1 MSRID
6 EALARARSY
15 RPAPVAPASA
25 PVPADGSDLVFPT
38 EEGSDL
44 DLPLGAP
51 AVDAPLRGA
60 AVAAPVPAAA
70 PVAVAASEAADASA
84 TMPRK
89 AETGVQVLD
98 SEPSLPNLPL
108 SEKLMTRSGNTQSIE
123 QYRRLAARLHVAQ
136 SEQRT
141 RVVMV
146 TSALPGEGKTL
157 SAANLAL
164 TLSESYRRQVL
175 LVDADLRRPCVHD
188 IFRLPNLGGLNDGVK
203 SDTYRKVPLIKVTEH
218 LTVLTAGRPDPDP
231 MSVLSSNRMR
241 QVIEEAGATF
251 EWVIVDTPPI
261 GMLSDAHLLTSLVD
275 TVLLVV
281 EAAETPLDAIKT
293 AVDVVGR
300 DRILGV
306 ILNRADDALPHVR
319 YGYDYYG
326 EYRAEA

>member
-15 RPAPVAPASA
+15 RPESIDPA
-25 PVPADGSDLVFPT
+25 PVPADGTDLVFPT
-38 EEGSDL
+38 ESVSDGVDLQLDPAVIEAPRAGAAIAASVAPGSDALL
-44 DLPLGAP
+44 DP
-51 AVDAPLRGA
+51 AGI
-60 AVAAPVPAAA
+60 
-70 PVAVAASEAADASA
+70 
-84 TMPRK
+84 
-89 AETGVQVLD
+89 AETGVQVLEP
-98 SEPSLPNLPL
+98 EPSLPDLPL
-108 SEKLMTRSGNTQSIE
+108 SEKLMTRSGNMQSIE

-136 SEQRT
+136 SEQRI
-141 RVVMV
+141 RVIMV

-175 LVDADLRRPCVHD
+175 LVDADLRRPCMHD
-188 IFRLPNLGGLNDGVK
+188 IFRLPNLGGLNDGVR
-203 SDTYRKVPLIKVTEH
+203 SEVHRKVPLIRVTEH

-231 MSVLSSNRMR
+231 MSVLSSSRMR
-241 QVIEEAGATF
+241 QVLDEAGSTF

-281 EAAETPLDAIKT
+281 EAAETPLGVIKS
-293 AVDVVGR
+293 AVDALGR

-326 EYRAEA
+326 DRAEA

>member
-15 RPAPVAPASA
+15 RPDTSAEAPS
-25 PVPADGSDLVFPT
+25 PADGADVVFPT
-38 EEGSDL
+38 EGESERIEMRRDVSAPE
-44 DLPLGAP
+44 LPGAIP
-51 AVDAPLRGA
+51 
-60 AVAAPVPAAA
+60 PAAA
-70 PVAVAASEAADASA
+70 IDASA
-84 TMPRK
+84 EPART

-98 SEPSLPNLPL
+98 PEPSLPDLPL

-136 SEQRT
+136 SEQKA
-141 RVVMV
+141 RVIMV

-175 LVDADLRRPCVHD
+175 LIDADLRRPCVHD
-188 IFRLPNLGGLNDGVK
+188 IFRLPNLGGLNDGVR
-203 SDTYRKVPLIKVTEH
+203 SDAYRKVPLIKVTEH

-241 QVIEEAGATF
+241 QVIEEAGSTF

-281 EAAETPLDAIKT
+281 EAAETPLDAIRS
-293 AVDVVGR
+293 AVDVIGR

-306 ILNRADDALPHVR
+306 ILNKADDALPHVR
-319 YGYDYYG
+319 YGYDYYN

>member
-15 RPAPVAPASA
+15 RPEPVAPPPAPADGTDLVFPSESASDGVDLRLGQPMIEAPRAGAIGAPVAPSTGSA
-25 PVPADGSDLVFPT
+25 M
-38 EEGSDL
+38 
-44 DLPLGAP
+44 
-51 AVDAPLRGA
+51 
-60 AVAAPVPAAA
+60 AAA
-70 PVAVAASEAADASA
+70 DSA
-84 TMPRK
+84 QR
-89 AETGVQVLD
+89 VQVL
-98 SEPSLPNLPL
+98 EPEPQLPELPL
-108 SEKLMTRSGNTQSIE
+108 SEKLMTRSSNMQSVE

-136 SEQRT
+136 SEQRI

-188 IFRLPNLGGLNDGVK
+188 IFRLPNLGGLNDGVRA
-203 SDTYRKVPLIKVTEH
+203 DVHRKVPLIRVTEH

-231 MSVLSSNRMR
+231 MSVLSSSRMR
-241 QVIEEAGATF
+241 QVLDEAGSTF

-275 TVLLVV
+275 TALLVV
-281 EAAETPLDAIKT
+281 EAAETPLHAIKS
-293 AVDVVGR
+293 AVDVLGR

-326 EYRAEA
+326 EYRAQA

>member
-15 RPAPVAPASA
+15 RPDSIGPEPVADGPEPVFPAETESEGVDLRLNA
-25 PVPADGSDLVFPT
+25 AAVEAPRDPAPMPVP
-38 EEGSDL
+38 
-44 DLPLGAP
+44 
-51 AVDAPLRGA
+51 
-60 AVAAPVPAAA
+60 
-70 PVAVAASEAADASA
+70 AVAASDIADAGA
-84 TMPRK
+84 
-89 AETGVQVLD
+89 AAGAVQVL
-98 SEPSLPNLPL
+98 EPEPPLPDLPL
-108 SEKLMTRSGNTQSIE
+108 SEKLMPRSGNTQSVE
-123 QYRRLAARLHVAQ
+123 QYRRLAARLHVVQ
-136 SEQRT
+136 SEQRV

-146 TSALPGEGKTL
+146 TSAMPGEGKTL

-175 LVDADLRRPCVHD
+175 LVDADLRRPCVHE
-188 IFRLPNLGGLNDGVK
+188 IFRLPNLGGLNDGVR
-203 SDTYRKVPLIKVTEH
+203 SDVHRKVPLIRVSEH

-231 MSVLSSNRMR
+231 MSVLSSQRMR
-241 QVIEEAGATF
+241 QVLDEAGSTF

-281 EAAETPLDAIKT
+281 EAAETPLEPIKSAIE
-293 AVDVVGR
+293 VLGR
-300 DRILGV
+300 ERILGV
-306 ILNRADDALPHVR
+306 ILNRADEALPHVR

>member
-15 RPAPVAPASA
+15 RPESIAPA
-25 PVPADGSDLVFPT
+25 PGPTDGTDLVFPT
-38 EEGSDL
+38 ESVSENVDL
-44 DLPLGAP
+44 RLDQPMIEAP
-51 AVDAPLRGA
+51 RAGA
-60 AVAAPVPAAA
+60 AIAVPAAPASGA
-70 PVAVAASEAADASA
+70 PIDPAGNAQTD
-84 TMPRK
+84 
-89 AETGVQVLD
+89 VQLL
-98 SEPSLPNLPL
+98 EPESQLPDLPL
-108 SEKLMTRSGNTQSIE
+108 SEKLMTRSGNMQSIE

-136 SEQRT
+136 SEQRI

-188 IFRLPNLGGLNDGVK
+188 IFRLPNLGGLNDGVR
-203 SDTYRKVPLIKVTEH
+203 SDVHRKVPLIRVTEH

-231 MSVLSSNRMR
+231 MSVLSSSRMR
-241 QVIEEAGATF
+241 QVLDEAGSTF

-275 TVLLVV
+275 TALLVV
-281 EAAETPLDAIKT
+281 EAAETPLDAIKS
-293 AVDVVGR
+293 AVNVLGR
-300 DRILGV
+300 DRIMGV

-326 EYRAEA
+326 EYRAQA

>member
-15 RPAPVAPASA
+15 SPSPSAPAATPAPV
-25 PVPADGSDLVFPT
+25 DGADLVFPT

-44 DLPLGAP
+44 DLRLDPP
-51 AVDAPLRGA
+51 AVDAPPPAA
-60 AVAAPVPAAA
+60 AVAASAPAAA
-70 PVAVAASEAADASA
+70 PAAVADPDPAVPQPAQA
-84 TMPRK
+84 
-89 AETGVQVLD
+89 GVQVLD
-98 SEPSLPNLPL
+98 SEPSLPDLPL

-141 RVVMV
+141 RVIMV

-164 TLSESYRRQVL
+164 TLSESYRRHVL

-188 IFRLPNLGGLNDGVK
+188 IFRLPNLGGLNDGIK
-203 SDTYRKVPLIKVTEH
+203 SDAYRKVPLIKVTEH

-241 QVIEEAGATF
+241 QVLEEAGSTF

-281 EAAETPLDAIKT
+281 EAAETPLDAIKS
-293 AVDVVGR
+293 AVNVVGR

-306 ILNRADDALPHVR
+306 ILNRADEALPHVR
-319 YGYDYYG
+319 YGYDYYN

>member
-6 EALARARSY
+6 EALARARSF
-15 RPAPVAPASA
+15 RPEPSAPAQS
-25 PVPADGSDLVFPT
+25 PADGADLVFPT
-38 EEGSDL
+38 ELESEPIEMRRD
-44 DLPLGAP
+44 
-51 AVDAPLRGA
+51 
-60 AVAAPVPAAA
+60 VAASELPGAIPVPAAGA
-70 PVAVAASEAADASA
+70 ADAASEPAGDAQ
-84 TMPRK
+84 
-89 AETGVQVLD
+89 TGVQLLD
-98 SEPSLPNLPL
+98 PEPPLPDLPL
-108 SEKLMTRSGNTQSIE
+108 SEKLMTRSGNTQSVE

-136 SEQRT
+136 SENRT
-141 RVVMV
+141 RVIMV

-175 LVDADLRRPCVHD
+175 LVDADLRRPCVHE
-188 IFRLPNLGGLNDGVK
+188 IFRLPNLGGLNDGVR
-203 SDTYRKVPLIKVTEH
+203 SDTPRKVPLIRVTEH

-241 QVIEEAGATF
+241 HVLDEAGSTF

-275 TVLLVV
+275 SVLLVV
-281 EAAETPLDAIKT
+281 EAAETPLEAIKS
-293 AVDVVGR
+293 AVNVLGR
-300 DRILGV
+300 DRIMGV

>member
-6 EALARARSY
+6 EALARARSF
-15 RPAPVAPASA
+15 RPTSIAPAA
-25 PVPADGSDLVFPT
+25 TPPGDGSDLVFPT

-44 DLPLGAP
+44 DLRLDVPP
-51 AVDAPLRGA
+51 VDAPTA
-60 AVAAPVPAAA
+60 AARVTASAPVSVPAPAT
-70 PVAVAASEAADASA
+70 AADAGAA
-84 TMPRK
+84 TAPNGQN
-89 AETGVQVLD
+89 GVQVLD

-108 SEKLMTRSGNTQSIE
+108 SEKLMTRSGNTQSVE

-141 RVVMV
+141 RIVMV

-241 QVIEEAGATF
+241 QVLEEAGSTF

-281 EAAETPLDAIKT
+281 EAAATPLDAIKS

-319 YGYDYYG
+319 YGYDYYN

>member
-15 RPAPVAPASA
+15 RPEPLAPPPVPAEGSDVVFPLEDADSTSPSEGAPVAAAATDVVSA
-25 PVPADGSDLVFPT
+25 PAMPSDL
-38 EEGSDL
+38 
-44 DLPLGAP
+44 
-51 AVDAPLRGA
+51 A
-60 AVAAPVPAAA
+60 A
-70 PVAVAASEAADASA
+70 
-84 TMPRK
+84 R
-89 AETGVQVLD
+89 AEKDVQVL
-98 SEPSLPNLPL
+98 EPELPLPDLPL
-108 SEKLMTRSGNTQSIE
+108 SEKLMTRSGNTQSVE
-123 QYRRLAARLHVAQ
+123 QYRRLAARLHLAQ
-136 SEQRT
+136 SEHRT

-175 LVDADLRRPCVHD
+175 LVDADLRRPCMHD
-188 IFRLPNLGGLNDGVK
+188 IFRLPNLGGLNDGVR
-203 SDTYRKVPLIKVTEH
+203 SDAPRKVPLIRVTEH

-231 MSVLSSNRMR
+231 MSVLSSNRMKH
-241 QVIEEAGATF
+241 VVNEAGATF
-251 EWVIVDTPPI
+251 DWVIVDTPPI

-281 EAAETPLDAIKT
+281 EAAETPFEAIKS
-293 AVDVVGR
+293 AVEVIGR

-306 ILNRADDALPHVR
+306 ILNRADEAHAHVR

-326 EYRAEA
+326 EYQARA

>member
-1 MSRID
+1 MSRIE

-15 RPAPVAPASA
+15 RPEPLAPPPPA
-25 PVPADGSDLVFPT
+25 ADGSEVVFPL
-38 EEGSDL
+38 EDQPPAAPPVEGAAAASS
-44 DLPLGAP
+44 
-51 AVDAPLRGA
+51 A
-60 AVAAPVPAAA
+60 AVADTAASSAATAPITQAATPPAAQQ
-70 PVAVAASEAADASA
+70 EDFAAD
-84 TMPRK
+84 PR
-89 AETGVQVLD
+89 TPVQVLD
-98 SEPSLPNLPL
+98 TDPALPNLPL
-108 SEKLMTRSGNTQSIE
+108 SEKLMTRSGNTQSVE

-141 RVVMV
+141 RIVMV

-188 IFRLPNLGGLNDGVK
+188 IFRLPNLGGLNDGIK
-203 SDTYRKVPLIKVTEH
+203 SDAYRKVPLIRVTEH

-241 QVIEEAGATF
+241 HVLNEAGSTF

-281 EAAETPLDAIKT
+281 EAAETPLEAIKS
-293 AVDVVGR
+293 AVDVIGR

-306 ILNRADDALPHVR
+306 ILNKADDALPHVR
-319 YGYDYYG
+319 YGYEYYG
-326 EYRAEA
+326 ETQAQA